1 MPFYEAPKPALPHPH
16 RSRFVQCLFVHHFL
30 GRWGVKELI
39 ESDKD
44 SHGMHAGFVVHS
56 KDLFLFVT
64 TAGSVFVSVCLN
76 GWAAVWETDRVRIYV
91 KKN

>member
-56 KDLFLFVT
+56 KDLFLLCRDFFLSLHLSQQQ
-64 TAGSVFVSVCLN
+64 GLCLCPF
-76 GWAAVWETDRVRIYV
+76 A
-91 KKN
+91 